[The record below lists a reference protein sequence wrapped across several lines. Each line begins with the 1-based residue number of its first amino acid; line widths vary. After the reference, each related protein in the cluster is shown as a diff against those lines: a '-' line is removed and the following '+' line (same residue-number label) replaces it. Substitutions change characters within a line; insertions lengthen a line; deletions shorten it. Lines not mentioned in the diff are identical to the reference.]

1 MKILPQKEI
10 CRFIY
15 ISFNSLHQ
23 LLTVFSCH
31 EMRTLQNSQAFGNL
45 GIVGRTDTHVIF
57 SLHPKTQSFLILR
70 MRISF
75 FQSNLRQQTT
85 KKERK
90 RKKEKNNSAI

>member
-1 MKILPQKEI
+1 
-10 CRFIY
+10 
-15 ISFNSLHQ
+15 
-23 LLTVFSCH
+23 
-31 EMRTLQNSQAFGNL
+31 MRTLQNSQTFGNL
-45 GIVGRTDTHVIF
+45 NIVERTDTHVIF

-90 RKKEKNNSAI
+90 RKKEKNNSAV